1 MDSGNKVVCENTRA
15 VILAKAV
22 IHEVYFRKPI
32 CAEYRSIMDMIA
44 IATKSLLD

>member
-32 CAEYRSIMDMIA
+32 CSEYNSANPTPGHRPDGA
-44 IATKSLLD
+44 GR